1 VTATASTPVVS
12 DGAPAPMSRRETLN
26 AISGLILGM
35 FVAILSGTV
44 VSTSLPRIISDLGGD
59 QSSYTWVV
67 TAALLATTVTT
78 PIWGKFA
85 DLVNRKLLV
94 QLALGLFVLGSV
106 LGGFAQDASML
117 IGFRVIQGLGA
128 GGLMALVQIVI
139 ADIISPRERGRWMG
153 LIGSVM
159 AVATIGGPLIGG
171 LVTDGIGWRAN
182 FFIALPF
189 AIAAI
194 VLIQATLHLPA
205 RPKRKVKVDYL
216 GAVLI
221 ASGVSLLLVW
231 VTLGGSQFAW
241 ASLESYLMIGGA
253 VLALVAAVVVEL
265 VVDEP
270 IVPLSLFRN
279 RTYALSVVASLSVGV
294 AMFGTT
300 IFLAQY
306 MQLARGATPTESGL
320 LTIPLIVGQMGSSIV
335 AGQLISRYGK
345 WKRYLVT
352 GSVLAIAG
360 LLLMSTLHYDTPYG
374 FVALFMFVLGAGL
387 GTVMQNLVLVVQNDT
402 PAAQLG
408 VASSGVAFFRSLG
421 GTAGV
426 AVMGA
431 VLGSRVADLVRDGL
445 AGLDPE
451 QLAGAQGLADGG
463 IPDLAELPGPVR
475 TVVESAYGL
484 GVAEVFL
491 IAVPLAVVSLIAI
504 CFLPNKPLQTVTAA
518 QRLAEEAEEAVVELA
533 DAKLA
538 VVVDDEPHQRADGDT
553 ARNERAERGST
564 A

>member
-1 VTATASTPVVS
+1 
-12 DGAPAPMSRRETLN
+12 MSRRATLN

-67 TAALLATTVTT
+67 TAALLATTVST
-78 PIWGKFA
+78 PIWGKLS

-94 QLALGLFVLGSV
+94 QLALVLFVIGSV

-117 IGFRVIQGLGA
+117 IGFRVVQGLGA

-159 AVATIGGPLIGG
+159 AVATIGGPLVGG
-171 LVTDGIGWRAN
+171 LITDGIGWRAN
-182 FFIALPF
+182 FFVAVPF
-189 AIAAI
+189 AIAA
-194 VLIQATLHLPA
+194 VLLIQATLHLPP
-205 RPKRKVKVDYL
+205 RPKRKVKIDYL
-216 GAVLI
+216 GAALI
-221 ASGVSLLLVW
+221 AAGISLLLVW
-231 VTLGGSQFAW
+231 VTMGGSQFEW
-241 ASLESYLMIGGA
+241 NSLESFLMVGGA
-253 VLALVAAVVVEL
+253 VLALVAAVIVEL
-265 VVDEP
+265 VVEEP
-270 IVPLSLFRN
+270 MVPLSLFRN
-279 RTYALSVVASLSVGV
+279 RTYSLAVVASLSVGV

-335 AGQLISRYGK
+335 AGQLISRFGK
-345 WKRYLVT
+345 WKRYMVT

-374 FVALFMFVLGAGL
+374 WVALFMFVLGAGL
-387 GTVMQNLVLVVQNDT
+387 GMVMQNLVLVVQNDT
-402 PAAQLG
+402 PVQQLG
-408 VASSGVAFFRSLG
+408 AASAGVTFFRSLG
-421 GTAGV
+421 GTVGV
-426 AVMGA
+426 SVMGA
-431 VLGSRVADLVRDGL
+431 VLGTRIADLIRDGL
-445 AGLDPE
+445 GDLDPSE
-451 QLAGAQGLADGG
+451 LAGAQALADGT
-463 IPDLAELPGPVR
+463 IPNVSELPGPVR

-491 IAVPLAVVSLIAI
+491 IAVPLAVISLIAI
-504 CFLPNKPLQTVTAA
+504 CFLPNRPLQTVNAA
-518 QRLAEEAEEAVVELA
+518 QRLAAEAEEAAVELA
-533 DAKLA
+533 DAELGMGA
-538 VVVDDEPHQRADGDT
+538 VEPLESAPRGAGGADDAGRHVPRGRDG
-553 ARNERAERGST
+553 R
-564 A
+564 

>member
-1 VTATASTPVVS
+1 MTATASTPVVS

>member
-1 VTATASTPVVS
+1 
-12 DGAPAPMSRRETLN
+12 
-26 AISGLILGM
+26 M

-221 ASGVSLLLVW
+221 ATGVSLLLVW
-231 VTLGGSQFAW
+231 VTLGGSQFDW
-241 ASLESYLMIGGA
+241 NSVESFVMIGGA

-265 VVDEP
+265 VVEEP

-300 IFLAQY
+300 IFIAQY

-320 LTIPLIVGQMGSSIV
+320 LTIPLIIGQMGSSIV

-345 WKRYLVT
+345 WKRYMVT

-387 GTVMQNLVLVVQNDT
+387 GMVMQNLVLVVQNDT

-451 QLAGAQGLADGG
+451 QLAGAQSLADGG

-518 QRLAEEAEEAVVELA
+518 ERLTAEAEA
-533 DAKLA
+533 
-538 VVVDDEPHQRADGDT
+538 
-553 ARNERAERGST
+553 ARPGE
-564 A
+564 

>member
-1 VTATASTPVVS
+1 MTATASTPVVS
-12 DGAPAPMSRRETLN
+12 DAAPAPMSRRATLN

-85 DLVNRKLLV
+85 DLVNRKMLV

-128 GGLMALVQIVI
+128 GGLLALVQIVI

-194 VLIQATLHLPA
+194 ALIQATLHLPD
-205 RPKRKVKVDYL
+205 RPKRAIKVDYF

-221 ASGVSLLLVW
+221 ATGVSLLLIW
-231 VTLGGSQFAW
+231 VTLGGSWFEW
-241 ASLESYLMIGGA
+241 NSIESFVMIGGA

-265 VVDEP
+265 VVEEP

-320 LTIPLIVGQMGSSIV
+320 LTIPLIVGQMGSSIA
-335 AGQLISRYGK
+335 AGQLISRYGR

-387 GTVMQNLVLVVQNDT
+387 GMVMQNLVLVVQNDT

-408 VASSGVAFFRSLG
+408 AASSGVAFFRSLG

-431 VLGSRVADLVRDGL
+431 VLGTRVADLVREGLTGL
-445 AGLDPE
+445 APE
-451 QLAGAQGLADGG
+451 QLAGAQALADGG

-491 IAVPLAVVSLIAI
+491 IAVPLAIVSLIAI

-518 QRLAEEAEEAVVELA
+518 QRLAEEAEEAAVELA
-533 DAKLA
+533 DAELG
-538 VVVDDEPHQRADGDT
+538 VVAEDPRDAGHDGRAGRTPT
-553 ARNERAERGST
+553 A
-564 A
+564 